1 MSRGCQSHITPRCS
15 LTWHH
20 CFGSRW
26 LSHGSP
32 LAAPAAAFLLSK
44 YPKHDWK
51 AIFMCKWE
59 LRRVLTGVTDRPMMW
74 LCIIYE
80 FCYVNVKVG
89 WCSFNFLNNK
99 AQLWNSD
106 SRGEK
111 SARCRQPRRICSR
124 LMFPRICRGCVWK
137 IDMFFKEYR
146 LPSAYIWEREQTYP
160 SVTIACLIELIE
172 DYL

>member
-20 CFGSRW
+20 CFGSLW

-32 LAAPAAAFLLSK
+32 LAVPAAAFLLSK
-44 YPKHDWK
+44 YPEHNWK
-51 AIFMCKWE
+51 ATFMRKWE
-59 LRRVLTGVTDRPMMW
+59 LRRVLTGVTDRPVMW
-74 LCIIYE
+74 LCIICE

-89 WCSFNFLNNK
+89 CVAVIFLNNK

-106 SRGEK
+106 SREK
-111 SARCRQPRRICSR
+111 SASCRQPRRICSR
-124 LMFPRICRGCVWK
+124 LMFPRICRGCGWK
-137 IDMFFKEYR
+137 IDMFFKQYC
-146 LPSAYIWEREQTYP
+146 LPSAYIWKSEQTYP
-160 SVTIACLIELIE
+160 GVTIACLKEHFE